1 MLFWR
6 ERRRL
11 DDLAEEIQSHLAL
24 EVDQVREESGAGTDA
39 EKLARRAFGNVT
51 SVQEAFYE
59 RDRWLFWDH
68 LLRDL
73 RQAVRLM
80 RCRPGFSAIVVL
92 TLALGIGANTAIF
105 SLINAVLLRP
115 LPYRDPGR
123 LAMLWTDGTEHN
135 DHQGRVSL
143 LSFADWKK
151 QNHAF
156 QDMTVFCGQTFLLG
170 TDGSPERLR
179 SARVPA
185 NFLPLVGVEP
195 LLGRVFSEEEV
206 KRRERVVLL
215 SYGLWQRRFGGSAQV
230 IGSDLI
236 MDGRKSQII
245 GVMPAHFNFPFP
257 DTQVWE
263 PITAHPYWMQRDI
276 TSARTDE
283 VWYVLGRLKSDAT
296 WAQAQAEMDTIAL
309 RLQAQ
314 YPDAESP
321 HTIRVVPLHA
331 QTTGKAQLPLLV
343 LFGSVFL
350 MLLIACTNVTNLLLA
365 QGTTREREFAVRR
378 ALGASR
384 LRVAGQLL
392 AESLVLAGAGGLLGL
407 LMAGAALKALIAF
420 GPQGIPRLA
429 EAHVDP
435 PVLVFSL
442 GISVF
447 AAIVSGLWPAL
458 QSGTALAGSR
468 QWRTLANRSARDF
481 LVIGEFA
488 LALLLLTGA
497 GLLIHSYLRLRTL
510 DPGFRPEN
518 LLTMR
523 IDLHVGKNATQR
535 VAYFRDAIER
545 VQALPGIRSAAAVGR
560 FLNSYGTESIA
571 IEGRPVSASSAK
583 LQAADDMIAGPYFET
598 AGIPLQK
605 GRVFSSRDTSESTPV
620 AIVNETMARSY
631 WPNENP
637 IGKRFKFTEQESGPW
652 ITVVGIAGDMH
663 SHGLE
668 KQVAPQVFQPHSQ
681 SPDNEMDLLVR
692 TASDPLTMASAV
704 RSEIQSMDKSVA
716 KFGVTTVEQQLAEET
731 AGRRFNTSM
740 LALFSS
746 IALFLSAI
754 GIYGLMHY
762 SVVQR
767 KHEIGVRMAL
777 GAPYGEVLVMVLRRG
792 LALAGIGALLGT
804 LAALGLT
811 RMLASLL
818 YGITPTDPLTFA
830 LAPTILLGVGA
841 LACWLPARRAAR
853 IDPVLALR
861 QD

>member
-1 MLFWR
+1 MLLWR
-6 ERRRL
+6 RKRRL

-24 EVDQVREESGAGTDA
+24 EADQVRGESRAGTDA
-39 EKLARRAFGNVT
+39 EKLARQAFGNVT

-59 RDRWLFWDH
+59 RGRWLLWDH
-68 LLRDL
+68 LLSDL

-80 RCRPGFSAIVVL
+80 RRRPGFSAVVVL

-115 LPYRDPGR
+115 LPYRDPSR
-123 LAMLWTDGTEHN
+123 LAMLWTDGTAHN

-151 QNHAF
+151 QNHSF

-215 SYGLWQRRFGGSAQV
+215 SYGLWQRRFGGAAQA
-230 IGSDLI
+230 IGLDLM
-236 MDGRKSQII
+236 MDGRKSRII
-245 GVMPAHFNFPFP
+245 GVMPAHFDFPFP

-263 PITAHPYWMQRDI
+263 PITAHPYWIQRDI
-276 TSARTDE
+276 TSPRTDE

-296 WAQAQAEMDTIAL
+296 WAQVQAEMDTIAR
-309 RLQAQ
+309 RLQAG
-314 YPDAESP
+314 YPDAGSS
-321 HTIRVVPLHA
+321 HTIRVVPLHT
-331 QTTGKAQLPLLV
+331 QTTGKVQLPLLV

-350 MLLIACTNVTNLLLA
+350 MLLIACTNVANLLLA
-365 QGTTREREFAVRR
+365 QATTREREFTVRR
-378 ALGASR
+378 ALGAGR

-407 LMAGAALKALIAF
+407 VLAGAALKALIAF

-429 EAHVDP
+429 EAHVDTQ
-435 PVLVFSL
+435 VLIFTLSISL
-442 GISVF
+442 F

-458 QSGTALAGSR
+458 QSDTALAGSR
-468 QWRTLANRSARDF
+468 QWTTLANRSARDF

-510 DPGFRPEN
+510 DPGFRAEN

-523 IDLHVGKNATQR
+523 IDLHVGKNAAQR
-535 VAYFRDAIER
+535 VAYFREAIER

-560 FLNSYGTESIA
+560 FLNSYGVESIA
-571 IEGRPVSASSAK
+571 IEGRPINASSAK
-583 LQAADDMIAGPYFET
+583 FQAADDMIAGPYFET
-598 AGIPLQK
+598 AGIPLLK
-605 GRVFSSRDTSESTPV
+605 GRVFSSRDTGDSIPV
-620 AIVNETMARSY
+620 AIINETMARSY
-631 WPNENP
+631 WPHEDP
-637 IGKRFKFTEQESGPW
+637 IGKRIKFTEQESSQW
-652 ITVVGIAGDMH
+652 ITIIGITGDMH

-704 RSEIQSMDKSVA
+704 RNEIQSMDKSVA
-716 KFGVTTVEQQLAEET
+716 KFGVSTVEQKLGEEA
-731 AGRRFNTSM
+731 AGRRFNTSL

-777 GAPYGEVLVMVLRRG
+777 GAPYFEVLVMVLRQG

-804 LAALGLT
+804 LAAFGLT

-830 LAPTILLGVGA
+830 LAPTIQLGVGA